1 MNYIKHLTIAFEKMD
16 GLPDCSPFHISLYIA
31 LFRFWNQ
38 NRFVNPLSVY
48 RTDLMKAAKI
58 GSVNTYGKCLKQ
70 LDAWKLIRYFP
81 SQNIYQLSQF
91 HVFAFDGEAVSQAGV
106 VNDTQGIS
114 NEQILDTPPYLN
126 NEHGGDEQVS
136 GLSKQEETFDNQT
149 RVAPAKKNDKKV
161 SAEKNKGLA
170 EPKEFVP
177 PEEAEVKI
185 YFEDKDY
192 PEIEADKFFAHYL
205 AVGWMVGKSP
215 MQDWKAAAR
224 KWMLNDQ
231 KNMSNGGQRKL
242 CPGKLDAGK
251 GKDYNEP
258 L

>member
-1 MNYIKHLTIAFEKMD
+1 MNYIKHLTDVFEKMD
-16 GLPDCSPFHISLYIA
+16 ALPDCSPFHISLYIA

-70 LDAWKLIRYFP
+70 LDSWKLIRYFP
-81 SQNIYQLSQF
+81 SHNIYQLSQF
-91 HVFAFDGEAVSQAGV
+91 HVFAFDGEAVAT
-106 VNDTQGIS
+106 NDTQGVT
-114 NEQILDTPPYLN
+114 NEETTDTPPYLN
-126 NEHGGDEQVS
+126 NEHKADEQVS
-136 GLSKQEETFDNQT
+136 GHSKQEETFYNQMRAT
-149 RVAPAKKNDKKV
+149 PAKKIDKKNDP
-161 SAEKNKGLA
+161 EKNKGLA
-170 EPKEFVP
+170 APKEFVP
-177 PEEAEVKI
+177 PDEAEVQI

-192 PEIEADKFFAHYL
+192 PEIEAAKFFAHYQ
-205 AVGWMVGKSP
+205 AVGWMLGKSP

-224 KWMLNDQ
+224 KWMLND
-231 KNMSNGGQRKL
+231 KTDNANAGRKL
-242 CPGKLDAGK
+242 SPGKLDAGK

>member
-1 MNYIKHLTIAFEKMD
+1 MNYIKHLTAVFEKMD
-16 GLPDCSPFHISLYIA
+16 TLPDCSPFHISLYIA

-70 LDAWKLIRYFP
+70 LDNWKLIRYFP

-91 HVFAFDGEAVSQAGV
+91 HVFAFDQEA
-106 VNDTQGIS
+106 DTASDTRGIIT
-114 NEQILDTPPYLN
+114 EQIPDTPPYRN
-126 NEHGGDEQVS
+126 YEYNGDEQVS
-136 GLSKQEETFDNQT
+136 ELSKQEETFANQT
-149 RVAPAKKNDKKV
+149 RAAPAKKFDKKL
-161 SAEKNKGLA
+161 SAEKNKEA
-170 EPKEFVP
+170 VKPKDFVAP
-177 PEEAEVKI
+177 DEAEVKI

-192 PEIEADKFFAHYL
+192 PEIEAAKFFAHYQ

-231 KNMSNGGQRKL
+231 KNTTNVGRKL
-242 CPGKLDAGK
+242 SPGKLDAGK

>member
-1 MNYIKHLTIAFEKMD
+1 MPMNYIKHLTAVFEKMD
-16 GLPDCSPFHISLYIA
+16 ILPDCSPFHVSLYIA

-70 LDAWKLIRYFP
+70 LDSWKLIRYFP

-91 HVFAFDGEAVSQAGV
+91 HIFPFDNETSQSVSQNDPA
-106 VNDTQGIS
+106 NDTPGIS
-114 NEQILDTPPYLN
+114 DEQAPDIPPRLN
-126 NEHGGDEQVS
+126 NDHSGDKSVS
-136 GLSKQEETFDNQT
+136 GLFKQEETFKDQT
-149 RVAPAKKNDKKV
+149 VAPRQNFDKKLKM
-161 SAEKNKGLA
+161 AA
-170 EPKEFVP
+170 PREFAAP
-177 PEEAEVKI
+177 GEAEVKI

-192 PEIEADKFFAHYL
+192 PELEALKFFSHYES
-205 AVGWMVGKSP
+205 VGWMVGKSQ

-224 KWMLNDQ
+224 KWMLND
-231 KNMSNGGQRKL
+231 KKTAGNGGQQKL
-242 CPGKLDAGK
+242 NPGKLDAGK
-251 GKDYNEP
+251 GKDYDEP

>member
-1 MNYIKHLTIAFEKMD
+1 MNYIKHLTVAFEKMD
-16 GLPDCSPFHISLYIA
+16 RLPDCSPFHLSLYIA

-38 NRFVNPLSVY
+38 NRFDNPLSVN

-70 LDAWKLIRYFP
+70 LDSWKLIRYFP
-81 SQNIYQLSQF
+81 SHNIYQLSQF
-91 HVFAFDGEAVSQAGV
+91 HVFAFDQEADTA
-106 VNDTQGIS
+106 NDTRGIIP
-114 NEQILDTPPYLN
+114 EQVPDTPPYLN
-126 NEHGGDEQVS
+126 SEYDSDKQVS
-136 GLSKQEETFDNQT
+136 GLSKQEETFGNQT
-149 RVAPAKKNDKKV
+149 RAAPAQKFHKKLNV
-161 SAEKNKGLA
+161 EKNK
-170 EPKEFVP
+170 EPAAAKEFAP
-177 PEEAEVKI
+177 PDEAEVKI

-192 PEIEADKFFAHYL
+192 PEIEAAKFFAHYQ
-205 AVGWMVGKSP
+205 AVGWMVGKSQ

-231 KNMSNGGQRKL
+231 KNITNVGRKL
-242 CPGKLDAGK
+242 SPGKLDTGK